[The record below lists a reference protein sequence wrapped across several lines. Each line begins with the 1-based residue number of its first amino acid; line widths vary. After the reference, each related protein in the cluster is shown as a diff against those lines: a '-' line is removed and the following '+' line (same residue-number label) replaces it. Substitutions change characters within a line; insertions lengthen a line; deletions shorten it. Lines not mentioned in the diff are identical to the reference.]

1 MKGGNWWKYIGLGG
15 FGRWDPETKQYLPKA
30 AISAAVRSKDMHVRV
45 HMRLLRARRGR
56 DGAYRAGACCSIS
69 VSCTLCPWIC
79 PWRRGNDAKA
89 QPVQRLSHRVDLS
102 STSKDA
108 PRFAVPKFFK
118 LKPTYGSMRLSADT
132 DFKVR
137 QCVRGR
143 SLGAMRMPQA

>member
-1 MKGGNWWKYIGLGG
+1 MGLVALGG
-15 FGRWDPETKQYLPKA
+15 GIQRQSSIFPTRRYLQRF
-30 AISAAVRSKDMHVRV
+30 AISHWGRTRV

-108 PRFAVPKFFK
+108 PRCAVPKFFK

-143 SLGAMRMPQA
+143 SLGAMRMPQAYR